1 MRFVGVDAS
10 VLPTSSSA
18 RQVDDVLR
26 ARFAPGLDAPLHL
39 AVRGRSAVPV
49 VAAIRR
55 FPAAAAVAAPQRV
68 GPRLWTVDVVPRTG
82 AMTAATKELVR
93 ALRRLPGVSVTGRSA
108 WYLDT
113 AASLLEM
120 RNPVSLKQY
129 FDERMATQFG
139 ARGSMGKP
147 MLARLDLAEL

>member
-1 MRFVGVDAS
+1 M
-10 VLPTSSSA
+10 P
-18 RQVDDVLR
+18 RQRR
-26 ARFAPGLDAPLHL
+26 ADN
-39 AVRGRSAVPV
+39 
-49 VAAIRR
+49 
-55 FPAAAAVAAPQRV
+55 RV
-68 GPRLWTVDVVPRTG
+68 RTG
-82 AMTAATKELVR
+82 HVVGETVA
-93 ALRRLPGVSVTGRSA
+93 GHQ
-108 WYLDT
+108 LDT